1 MVERLEAARL
11 ILSPKLL
18 VFSKAATL
26 NSPSRTAK
34 NSPKL
39 PAMWMMGSLVRF
51 VPMQHVP
58 HHGMND
64 HDAQPRYAEEK
75 NAKANASCQRCH
87 RRESRRPRARRPL
100 DESSLRDLTCAMT
113 LL

>member
-1 MVERLEAARL
+1 MAERLEAARL

-18 VFSKAATL
+18 VFSKAATV

-39 PAMWMMGSLVRF
+39 PAMWMKRSLVRF
-51 VPMQHVP
+51 VPLQYGP

-64 HDAQPRYAEEK
+64 HDAEPRYAGEK
-75 NAKANASCQRCH
+75 NAKSQCQL
-87 RRESRRPRARRPL
+87 SKMSTP
-100 DESSLRDLTCAMT
+100 
-113 LL
+113 

>member
-26 NSPSRTAK
+26 NSPSGTAK
-34 NSPKL
+34 NSPKFGNVNDGL
-39 PAMWMMGSLVRF
+39 IGRF
-51 VPMQHVP
+51 VPMQPGP

-64 HDAQPRYAEEK
+64 HDAQPRYGDEK
-75 NAKANASCQRCH
+75 NAKSQCQL
-87 RRESRRPRARRPL
+87 SKMSPP
-100 DESSLRDLTCAMT
+100 
-113 LL
+113 